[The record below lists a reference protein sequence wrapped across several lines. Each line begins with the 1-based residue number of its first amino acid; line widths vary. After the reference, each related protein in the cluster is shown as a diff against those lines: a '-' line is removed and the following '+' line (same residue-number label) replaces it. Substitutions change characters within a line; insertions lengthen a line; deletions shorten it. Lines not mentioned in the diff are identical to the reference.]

1 MDKGL
6 AIKLQKLQ
14 NRAARI
20 ITRSCYD
27 VRSCDILADLGWETL
42 EKRRYR
48 LKKSMM
54 TKIMNRKAPKYLE
67 DLFRPKQSKSSLVL
81 RDAVNKLAIPMPKTD
96 CFKQS
101 ISYTGAIMWNKLS
114 TNRHETAGF
123 FSPSS

>member
-1 MDKGL
+1 MPVDWPLNG
-6 AIKLQKLQ
+6 IFQD
-14 NRAARI
+14 
-20 ITRSCYD
+20 CYD

-81 RDAVNKLAIPMPKTD
+81 RDAVNKLEIPMPKTD

-101 ISYTGAIMWNKLS
+101 ISYCGAILWNKLS
-114 TNRHETAGF
+114 TNERKAARF
-123 FSPSS
+123 FSPCS